1 MKNMPEWKRKLTSR
15 KLWMSIASFV
25 AMMLIFFGSDENSAN
40 QVAAIVMAAATV
52 IGYVFG
58 EGLADYGNSGQL
70 PSGGT
75 QDDGIVA
82 GEEEVDTEQ

>member
-1 MKNMPEWKRKLTSR
+1 MKSMPEWKRKLTSR

-58 EGLADYGNSGQL
+58 EGLADYGNNGQL
-70 PSGGT
+70 PSGGI

-82 GEEEVDTEQ
+82 GEEEVDIEQ